1 MKKSLSLLV
10 LTTCFLSLSNISY
23 AKLTQKQQK
32 EFSKIS
38 NIKAKAWHK
47 LDYKTQGK
55 FLDLYMKS
63 LPEEVLESIITKEQ
77 FELLDKYKST
87 KYGYYN
93 MKLATVVLFLS
104 PCMRN
109 SLAPPIEELENLE
122 KIGFITT
129 IKVAADKCMQE
140 GRKANNK

>member
-1 MKKSLSLLV
+1 MKKLTIIFLLSV
-10 LTTCFLSLSNISY
+10 IFVNFSNISD

-38 NIKAKAWHK
+38 NIKAKEWHK
-47 LDYKTQGK
+47 LNDKTKEK

-63 LPEEVLESIITKEQ
+63 LPEKTLDSIIRKEQ
-77 FELLDKYKST
+77 FEIINKYKSN

-93 MKLATVVLFLS
+93 IKLGTVVLFLS

-109 SLAPPIEELENLE
+109 FLAPPESELENLQNM
-122 KIGFITT
+122 GLITT
-129 IKVAADKCMQE
+129 IKAAADYCMLE
-140 GRKANNK
+140 GKMRNNQ